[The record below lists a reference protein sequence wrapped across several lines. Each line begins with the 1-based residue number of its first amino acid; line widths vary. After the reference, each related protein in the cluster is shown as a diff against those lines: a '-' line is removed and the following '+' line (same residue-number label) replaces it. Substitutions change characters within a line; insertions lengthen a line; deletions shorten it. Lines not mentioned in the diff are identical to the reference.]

1 MSPESSPRIIKG
13 APNMHQ
19 LSNLNHKAEAAA
31 ARKHINKK
39 NNTYTMLLHDA
50 KKI

>member
-1 MSPESSPRIIKG
+1 
-13 APNMHQ
+13 MHQ

-31 ARKHINKK
+31 ARKCINKK

-50 KKI
+50 KKSKG